1 MANNYFRFKQFT
13 VHQEQVAMKVTTDA
27 CLFGAWAAKNIA
39 HNTKGNNI
47 LDIGTGTGLLSLMIA
62 QQVNAQID
70 AIEIDKAAAE
80 QAKENTANSP
90 WKDRIHVLHGD
101 ARVFDFNKQYDNI
114 ISNPPFYENELTSGD
129 MLKNTAHHDAGLL
142 ISELLG
148 IISRQLKDDG
158 RFFLLLPFKRYEE
171 IKAVILSHSMKL
183 INTCLVKQSNRHSFF
198 RVLIAGGKKEGAT
211 VTEEL
216 AIKDDAGSYTDEFSR
231 LLKGYYL
238 YL

>member
-13 VHQEQVAMKVTTDA
+13 VHQELAAMKVTTDA

-39 HNTKGNNI
+39 ASTKGNDI

-80 QAKENTANSP
+80 QAEKNAANSP
-90 WKDRIHVLHGD
+90 WKDCIHILHGD
-101 ARVFDFNKQYDNI
+101 ARVFDFNKQYDTI
-114 ISNPPFYENELTSGD
+114 ISNPPFYENELSSAD

-142 ISELLG
+142 ISELLS

-158 RFFLLLPFKRYEE
+158 RFYLLLPFKRYEE
-171 IKAVILSHSMKL
+171 IKAAIPKYGMKL
-183 INTCLVKQSNRHSFF
+183 GIVCLAKQSRAHSFF
-198 RVLIAGGKKEGAT
+198 RVLVAGGKKEEIIEM
-211 VTEEL
+211 EEL
-216 AIKDDAGSYTDEFSR
+216 AIKENLRDYTAEFSW
-231 LLKGYYL
+231 LLKEYYL

>member
-13 VHQEQVAMKVTTDA
+13 VRQEQAAMKVTTDA

-90 WKDRIHVLHGD
+90 WKDRIHILHGD

-114 ISNPPFYENELTSGD
+114 ISNPPFYENELTSGN

-158 RFFLLLPFKRYEE
+158 RFFLLLPFKRHEE
-171 IKAVILSHSMKL
+171 IKAAISKYGMKL
-183 INTCLVKQSNRHSFF
+183 GTICMVKQSRAHSFF
-198 RVLIAGGKKEGAT
+198 RVLIAGGKKEG
-211 VTEEL
+211 VLQMEEL
-216 AIKDDAGSYTDEFSR
+216 AIKENSSDYTTEFSK
-231 LLKGYYL
+231 LLKDYYL

>member
-1 MANNYFRFKQFT
+1 MANSYFRFKQFT
-13 VHQEQVAMKVTTDA
+13 VHQELAAMKVTTDA

-39 HNTKGNNI
+39 AHAKGNDI

-90 WKDRIHVLHGD
+90 WKDRIHILQGD
-101 ARVFDFNKQYDNI
+101 ARVFAFNRQYDHI
-114 ISNPPFYENELTSGD
+114 ISNPPFYENELTSENIQ
-129 MLKNTAHHDAGLL
+129 KNTAHHDAGLL
-142 ISELLG
+142 ISELLS

-158 RFFLLLPFKRYEE
+158 RFYLLLPFKRYEE
-171 IKAVILSHSMKL
+171 IKAAIHAHNMKL
-183 INTCLVKQSNRHSFF
+183 KRVCLVKQSSTHSFF
-198 RVLIAGGKKEGAT
+198 RAMIEGGKKEET
-211 VTEEL
+211 TIMEEL
-216 AIKDDAGSYTDEFSR
+216 AIKDSTGEYTVEFSR
-231 LLKGYYL
+231 LLKEYYL